1 MSIITYFCSMKIEK
15 GVPIP
20 EKGNKESKYPFNEME
35 VGDSAVIIE
44 YTPENM
50 RKINSILYYYTQKN
64 KGKKFTQR
72 QEGDKIR
79 VWRIK

>member
-1 MSIITYFCSMKIEK
+1 MKIEK

-20 EKGNKESKYPFNEME
+20 EKGNKDSKYPFNEME
-35 VGDSAVIIE
+35 VGDSVIVAE
-44 YTPENM
+44 YSIENM
-50 RKINSILYYYTQKN
+50 RKINSILYYYTSKN

-72 QEGDKIR
+72 QEDKNIR

>member
-1 MSIITYFCSMKIEK
+1 MKIDK

-20 EKGNKESKYPFNEME
+20 EKKNKESKYPFDQME
-35 VGDSAVIIE
+35 VGDSALME
-44 YTPENM
+44 DYTPENM
-50 RKINSILYYYTQKN
+50 RKLNSIIYYYTSKN